1 MGFLKVL
8 DSIMEQKGIGS
19 LVFLNVLVLQW
30 YRHLCFLIYVCSK
43 LKVTQNISNFQEW
56 PKHAEMQIFQ
66 SFILYKTFTL
76 GGLGQGLP
84 KTLSEQPH
92 LASGCFMK
100 LFYKTT
106 TCPKIKCL
114 FVIFSLVYDIFDSIW
129 LTQKIFLAD

>member
-1 MGFLKVL
+1 M
-8 DSIMEQKGIGS
+8 QKCKSFKALFSTRHS
-19 LVFLNVLVLQW
+19 LLVG
-30 YRHLCFLIYVCSK
+30 
-43 LKVTQNISNFQEW
+43 
-56 PKHAEMQIFQ
+56 
-66 SFILYKTFTL
+66 L
-76 GGLGQGLP
+76 GGGGFGQGLP

>member
-56 PKHAEMQIFQ
+56 PKHAEMQIFA
-66 SFILYKTFTL
+66 ILYKTFTL
-76 GGLGQGLP
+76 GGGFGQGLP
-84 KTLSEQPH
+84 KTLSEWPH

-100 LFYKTT
+100 LFYKKT

-114 FVIFSLVYDIFDSIW
+114 FVIFGLVYDIFDSIG
-129 LTQKIFLAD
+129 LTQNFFLAD